1 MWALFLWETVK
12 PIEPGSNSDKSFYEG
27 EAGHIISKI
36 NRIRNWSRRKGMGV
50 HKKRFENIGEFSD
63 IYEENNK
70 EFIYLFIFFFK
81 SGN

>member
-1 MWALFLWETVK
+1 
-12 PIEPGSNSDKSFYEG
+12 
-27 EAGHIISKI
+27 
-36 NRIRNWSRRKGMGV
+36 MGV